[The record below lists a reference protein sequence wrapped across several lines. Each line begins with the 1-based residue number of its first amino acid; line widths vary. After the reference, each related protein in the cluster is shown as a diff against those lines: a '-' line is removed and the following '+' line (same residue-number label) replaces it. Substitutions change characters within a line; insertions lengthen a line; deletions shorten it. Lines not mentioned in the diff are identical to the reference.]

1 MHGLSTGTIS
11 LKSFSETVFQFRI
24 TPVWVLKG
32 ILFSVLVGLVGS
44 LLPALRVSRL
54 PVIAALKTVQT
65 ITRIPMNH
73 WGLAL

>member
-11 LKSFSETVFQFRI
+11 FKSFSETVFQFRI
-24 TPVWVLKG
+24 TPVLVLKG

-73 WGLAL
+73 WGWAL